1 MLFAQIVYR
10 VPAAK
15 NEIQN
20 IFFFY
25 MDETLTS
32 LFESLCYRIEE
43 LKLKN
48 PTLEMEEVERGAIL
62 IQSYLDGFKTYAI
75 EAPKSPAL
83 PDMSYEELCKL
94 TRPPRITE
102 KGHIGPTPL
111 MIKYAEEQDNKRARR
126 VDIVIQYGKEMDKN
140 KDKPFF

>member
-1 MLFAQIVYR
+1 
-10 VPAAK
+10 
-15 NEIQN
+15 
-20 IFFFY
+20 

-32 LFESLCYRIEE
+32 LFEALCYRIEE

-48 PTLEMEEVERGAIL
+48 PELDMEEVERGAIL

-75 EAPKSPAL
+75 EVSPQSTSPPL

-102 KGHIGPTPL
+102 KGHMGPTPQ
-111 MIKYAEEQDNKRARR
+111 MARYAEAEDNKRARR
-126 VDIVIQYGKEMDKN
+126 VDIVIQYGRDLDKN
-140 KDKPFF
+140 KHKPFF